1 MAAEMIRKILAWCV
15 VLAAVAVVLGMIV
28 YALTTYTGRIVLAT
42 IGCTV
47 LWIALVSWALSEVT
61 GW

>member
-1 MAAEMIRKILAWCV
+1 MAAEMIKKILAWCV

-28 YALTTYTGRIVLAT
+28 YALTTYTGRIVLAA

-47 LWIALVSWALSEVT
+47 LWIVLVSWALSEVT

>member
-1 MAAEMIRKILAWCV
+1 MAAEMIKKILAWCV

-28 YALTTYTGRIVLAT
+28 YALTTYTGRIVLAA

-47 LWIALVSWALSEVT
+47 LWIVLVTWALSEVT